1 MNLFLLKFR
10 NSVLILDKEKVSF
23 KHKNK
28 NINCSDGRNR
38 VYKIFIFL
46 LKKNCKINNLKI
58 TLCKSVLTILR
69 KLKLP
74 NMLVYLTRR
83 KLKAFLQVQYRW
95 STRRFTI

>member
-1 MNLFLLKFR
+1 MNLFLWKFR

-28 NINCSDGRNR
+28 NINCQRNR

-46 LKKNCKINNLKI
+46 LKI

-69 KLKLP
+69 KLKVP

-83 KLKAFLQVQYRW
+83 KLQAFLQVQYRW
-95 STRRFTI
+95 FTRRFTI